1 MPNTKRSQTGD
12 LSHVLV
18 CAGTLAEW
26 LATTAEQWKI
36 QIDAL
41 VRAVSGENVRYLT
54 ICPYGGENNSS
65 DKAKISATIVSSQ
78 GGLVTG
84 DRVARCD

>member
-1 MPNTKRSQTGD
+1 MPNTKRGQPGD

-18 CAGTLAEW
+18 CAGTLDEW

-41 VRAVSGENVRYLT
+41 VRAVSGRT
-54 ICPYGGENNSS
+54 S
-65 DKAKISATIVSSQ
+65 DI
-78 GGLVTG
+78 
-84 DRVARCD
+84 